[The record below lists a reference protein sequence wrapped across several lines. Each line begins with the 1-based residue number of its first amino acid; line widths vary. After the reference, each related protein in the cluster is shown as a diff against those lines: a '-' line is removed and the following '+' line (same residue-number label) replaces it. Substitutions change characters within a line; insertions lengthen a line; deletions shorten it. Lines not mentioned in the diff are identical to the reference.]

1 MTDDEKVME
10 SIRNREYR
18 VQLESCLYEKSTAQH
33 RDTKLIGLCDNFV
46 FGENVVNNTRCLIN
60 GIQVAIF
67 HLPDFT
73 WVIGP
78 IHYSSEALMDDLG
91 PFPTLEEAL
100 IVLRLT
106 MVIK

>member
-1 MTDDEKVME
+1 MTDDER
-10 SIRNREYR
+10 IRNAIAARAYR

-33 RDTKLIGLCDNFV
+33 RDTKLIGMCDYFK
-46 FGENVVNNTRCLIN
+46 FGDKVIDNTRFQIN
-60 GIQVAIF
+60 NIQVSIF

-78 IHYSSEALMDDLG
+78 IHYFSEPLMDDLG

-100 IVLRLT
+100 IVFRLT
-106 MVIK
+106 TVIK